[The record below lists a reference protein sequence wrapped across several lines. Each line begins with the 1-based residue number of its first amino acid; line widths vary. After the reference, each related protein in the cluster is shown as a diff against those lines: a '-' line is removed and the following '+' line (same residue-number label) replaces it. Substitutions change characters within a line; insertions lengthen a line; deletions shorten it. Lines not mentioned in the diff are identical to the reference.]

1 VKIAIVT
8 GLLAAVS
15 AMAFALNTPSDSIT
29 FKVYSSPL
37 CSCCDGYENYLR
49 SKGAAVQS
57 VDIDDL
63 AYLKTSLNIP
73 RGMWSCH
80 TSVVGDY
87 FIKGHVPVEAVRKLL
102 DEKPDI
108 RGIALPGMPASSP
121 GMGGVKNQPFT
132 IYSITV
138 DSTIEIYMVL

>member
-1 VKIAIVT
+1 MKT
-8 GLLAAVS
+8 TS
-15 AMAFALNTPSDSIT
+15 
-29 FKVYSSPL
+29 
-37 CSCCDGYENYLR
+37 R

-63 AYLKTSLNIP
+63 AYLKTSLNTP
-73 RGMWSCH
+73 RDMWSCH